1 MKKIKVASVFSGIG
15 AFEYGLKK
23 LRVNHE
29 VIFACDNG
37 ERELEVT
44 DLDQIH
50 LNKLKTTVEKNNFY
64 VSKYSTLGNN
74 LMRLIY
80 EHNYGTSSLFIEDI
94 RAINGKEFIGKIDI
108 LVGGSPCQ
116 SFSNMGKRMGLDDPR
131 GQLLDKYFD
140 LVITAKP
147 KAFIF
152 ENVPGLKSVNKGKF
166 VQELIDKIEKNGY
179 HCKILELIAKDYGI
193 PQFRK
198 RFFIVGMNKPFEF
211 KIQEEHLKNTVSN
224 YLDDNID
231 EKYYLPKKG
240 FEFVTNLKYKNR
252 AEIDPMVQRT
262 QRANQQ
268 FNWNG
273 TFHFVPINKIK
284 VSNKEPKVYIS
295 KYKGQV
301 GGIRKLTPRECFR
314 LMGFED
320 DFLIPTNINDKYL
333 YRMAGNAMVVN
344 VIKEIVRNVI
354 NELK

>member
-15 AFEYGLKK
+15 AFEYALKK
-23 LRVNHE
+23 LSVNHE
-29 VIFACDNG
+29 VLFACDNG
-37 ERELEVT
+37 ERELEIT

-50 LNKLKTTVEKNNFY
+50 LNKLKTTVQKNNFY

-80 EHNYGTSSLFIEDI
+80 EHNYGTPNLFIEDI

-152 ENVPGLKSVNKGKF
+152 ENVPGLKSVNKGKL
-166 VQELIDKIEKNGY
+166 VQQLIYKIEKNGY
-179 HCKILELIAKDYGI
+179 YCKTVELSAKDYGI
-193 PQFRK
+193 PQSRK
-198 RFFIVGMNKPFEF
+198 RFFIIGMKHHFELNLH
-211 KIQEEHLKNTVSN
+211 QESLTTTISD
-224 YLDDNID
+224 YLDNNIL
-231 EKYYLPKKG
+231 EKYFLPKKG
-240 FEFVTNLKYKNR
+240 FEFVTNIKYKNR
-252 AEIDPMVQRT
+252 AEVDPIIQRT

-273 TFHFVPINKIK
+273 TFHFVPTIELNGP
-284 VSNKEPKVYIS
+284 NKEVKVFIS
-295 KYKGQV
+295 KYRGQN

-320 DFLIPTNINDKYL
+320 DFLIPKNINDKYL

-354 NELK
+354 KELK

>member
-15 AFEYGLKK
+15 AFEYALKK
-23 LRVNHE
+23 LSVNHE
-29 VIFACDNG
+29 VLFACDNG

-50 LNKLKTTVEKNNFY
+50 LNKLKTTVEKNNFF

-80 EHNYGTSSLFIEDI
+80 EHNYGTSNLFIEDI

-116 SFSNMGKRMGLDDPR
+116 SFSNMGKIMGLDDPR

-179 HCKILELIAKDYGI
+179 YCKILELSAKDYGI

-198 RFFIVGMNKPFEF
+198 RFFIVGMKQPFEL

-224 YLDDNID
+224 YLDNNID
-231 EKYYLPKKG
+231 DKYYLPKKG
-240 FEFVTNLKYKNR
+240 FEFVTKLKYKNR

-295 KYKGQV
+295 EYKGQV

-320 DFLIPTNINDKYL
+320 DFLIPNNINDKYL
-333 YRMAGNAMVVN
+333 YRMSGNAMVVN

-354 NELK
+354 KELK